1 MKNSLL
7 FDIMVMYVYIYMQ
20 YNVVL
25 ECTRWLNVYGTV
37 YIYICIFFMKGRLSS
52 KGARRSIGHRYRF
65 L

>member
-1 MKNSLL
+1 
-7 FDIMVMYVYIYMQ
+7 MYIYIYMQ

-37 YIYICIFFMKGRLSS
+37 YIYICIFFMKGRLNS